1 MSSAQDRAPALPGGA
16 PRANG
21 SASNAGTPLLRVENL
36 SAGYGEMRAISEL
49 TLEIHPRE
57 IVALVG
63 SNGAGK
69 TTLLRALSRVL
80 SSTGRIVFD
89 GTELGDKSPDEV
101 FALGLVQVPEG
112 RQLFDRMTVE
122 DNLQMGAYLRR
133 DKAAQQRDLDRV
145 YGLFPRMAERKRQL
159 AGSMSGGEQQMC
171 AMARALMAA
180 PKLLMVDEM
189 SLGLAPVVVDQL
201 MDVLATIRGEGVTV
215 LLVEQDVH
223 LALSG
228 ADRGYVLETG
238 HVVQSGPA
246 KQLIDDPAVQRA
258 YLGL

>member
-1 MSSAQDRAPALPGGA
+1 M
-16 PRANG
+16 
-21 SASNAGTPLLRVENL
+21 NAIATAAPLLQVKGL
-36 SAGYGEMRAISEL
+36 SAGYGEMLAL
-49 TLEIHPRE
+49 HKVDLEIHAAE

-80 SSTGRIVFD
+80 PAAGGSIVLKGEELTGL
-89 GTELGDKSPDEV
+89 TPDQA
-101 FALGLVQVPEG
+101 FAHGLVQVPEG
-112 RQLFDRMTVE
+112 RQLFDRMTVQ
-122 DNLQMGAYLRR
+122 DNLLMGAYLRR
-133 DKAAQQRDLDRV
+133 DKAAVTRDLDRM
-145 YGLFPRMAERKRQL
+145 YALFPRLSERRRQL

-180 PKLLMVDEM
+180 PMLMMVDEM
-189 SLGLAPVVVDQL
+189 SLGLAPVVVQQL
-201 MDVLATIRGEGVTV
+201 MEVLASIRAEGVTV
-215 LLVEQDVH
+215 LLVEQDIH

-238 HVVQSGPA
+238 RIVRSGPA
-246 KQLIDDPAVQRA
+246 RELIDDPAVRNA